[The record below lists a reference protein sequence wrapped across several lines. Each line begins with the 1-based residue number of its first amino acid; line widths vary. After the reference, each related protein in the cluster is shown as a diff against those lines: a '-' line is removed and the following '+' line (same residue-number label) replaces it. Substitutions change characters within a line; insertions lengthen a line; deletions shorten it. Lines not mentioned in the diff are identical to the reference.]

1 MCLTQTLLQAFGK
14 PISLPSFITT
24 TPTQPEDKIQEV
36 AQWSPRLLYS
46 MAQQRGS
53 LVKQKMN
60 KEEQTPLDPTQ
71 KTYLETDID
80 TVRREDRPQDLEIK
94 AETPPQLEIDDKHV
108 IPPPPQFCQ
117 GFEMACPL
125 PEFTCHFAR
134 CPHKSVS
141 LPRGINMVSDESL
154 PSL

>member
-1 MCLTQTLLQAFGK
+1 MESQAALLHG
-14 PISLPSFITT
+14 
-24 TPTQPEDKIQEV
+24 PT
-36 AQWSPRLLYS
+36 
-46 MAQQRGS
+46 
-53 LVKQKMN
+53 MN
-60 KEEQTPLDPTQ
+60 KEEQTPLDPAQ

-80 TVRREDRPQDLEIK
+80 TVRREDRPQDLEIT
-94 AETPPQLEIDDKHV
+94 AETQPQLEIDEKHV

-141 LPRGINMVSDESL
+141 LPRGINMVSAESL